1 MSVPVQIW
9 LESPNK
15 NNMKQFI
22 KSNTPIIITLLA
34 VLGWL
39 VLMCV
44 GIEKQSAKA
53 TIEKTKDEII
63 DSLEN
68 RINYLEQKPMFINFY
83 ITKDSI

>member
-22 KSNTPIIITLLA
+22 KSNTPIIIILLA
-34 VLGWL
+34 ILGWL
-39 VLMCV
+39 VLIFV
-44 GIEKQSAKA
+44 GIERQSAKA
-53 TIEKTKDEII
+53 TVEKTKDEII

>member
-22 KSNTPIIITLLA
+22 KSNTPIIIILLA
-34 VLGWL
+34 ILVWL
-39 VLMCV
+39 VLTYV
-44 GIEKQSAKA
+44 WIERQLAKA
-53 TIEKTKDEII
+53 TVEKTKDEII